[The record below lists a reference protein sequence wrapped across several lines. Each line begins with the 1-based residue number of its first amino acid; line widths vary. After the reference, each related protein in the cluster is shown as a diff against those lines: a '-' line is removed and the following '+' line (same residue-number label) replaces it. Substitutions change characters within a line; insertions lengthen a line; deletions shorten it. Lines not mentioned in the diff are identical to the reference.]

1 MNLSSLGHSKPLEQK
16 DLKALN
22 AERCLTL
29 MAEGAALNM
38 LDIDADTYKAF
49 RSQISQLT
57 IKIPDRRSDDE
68 KLSQIRVILQEFES
82 YRNNAE
88 SLLRGRISG
97 WRTLSDK
104 LFRELLARLG
114 IDPTSPSAA
123 PLVSKMATLV
133 TAEDFQSYQKIL
145 TDFLHPV
152 AADGS
157 ILNIAV
163 PLKVEDR
170 TTDNDNAAGLR
181 GGGSAV
187 ERLKGIMDR
196 GGKGFIV
203 LFHLGCLDII
213 SERFGLEAVQDS
225 LMAVSAFLT
234 HCLHSDDAIYHWN
247 DSTLLAILQ
256 GRTSE
261 PIVSAELKRIASH
274 NRDVTVIIDGRT
286 IMLRIPLEFELTPI
300 DCLRSANDLY
310 KISAGHAVKR

>member
-1 MNLSSLGHSKPLEQK
+1 MNLTLGHSNPPDNKG
-16 DLKALN
+16 LKALN

-38 LDIDADTYKAF
+38 LDIDADTYKIF

-57 IKIPDRRSDDE
+57 TQIPDRRSDDE
-68 KLSQIRVILQEFES
+68 KLSQIRVIIKEFEG
-82 YRNNAE
+82 YRNNTE

-97 WRTLSDK
+97 WRTLSDN
-104 LFRELLARLG
+104 LFHELLARVG
-114 IDPTSPSAA
+114 IDPASPSAA
-123 PLVSKMATLV
+123 PLVSKMASLV
-133 TAEDFQSYQKIL
+133 TAEDLQSYQKSL
-145 TDFLHPV
+145 TDFLHPI
-152 AADGS
+152 AEDGS
-157 ILNIAV
+157 ILNIAA

-187 ERLKGIMDR
+187 ERLKSIMEH

-203 LFHLGCLDII
+203 LFRLGCLDII

-234 HCLHSDDAIYHWN
+234 HCLHSDDAIYHWS

-256 GRTSE
+256 GRISE
-261 PIVSAELKRIASH
+261 PIVSAELHRIASR
-274 NRDVTVIIDGRT
+274 NRDITVIIDGRT

-300 DCLRSANDLY
+300 DRLHSANDLY
-310 KISAGHAVKR
+310 KISAGHAAQW